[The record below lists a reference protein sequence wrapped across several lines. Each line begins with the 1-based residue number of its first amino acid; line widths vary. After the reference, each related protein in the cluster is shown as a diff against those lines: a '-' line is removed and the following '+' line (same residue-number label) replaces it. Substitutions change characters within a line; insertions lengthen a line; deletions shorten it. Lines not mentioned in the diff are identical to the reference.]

1 MRSSAASDVY
11 KCQVH
16 HSLTRNTG
24 EFDFG
29 IDNTEHQLYF
39 RAIGFSVALRM
50 ALLAAVVGVN

>member
-1 MRSSAASDVY
+1 MG
-11 KCQVH
+11 VH
-16 HSLTRNTG
+16 HSLPRNPG

-50 ALLAAVVGVN
+50 ALLSAVVGVN